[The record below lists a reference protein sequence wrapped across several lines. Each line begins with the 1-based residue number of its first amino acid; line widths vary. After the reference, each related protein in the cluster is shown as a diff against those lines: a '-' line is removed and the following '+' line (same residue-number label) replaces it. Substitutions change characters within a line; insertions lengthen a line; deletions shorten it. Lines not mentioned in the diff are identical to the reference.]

1 MVNEMP
7 RINNSRTNRIGNR
20 ENTENIV
27 DLDKYRKEKKKIS
40 RKRKSSKRVV
50 NEKRVLINNRKAK
63 KASKK
68 RPSRSK
74 DFLFVLFL
82 ILLVFVMLSI
92 IVYRYSKISL
102 LKYDMI
108 DINQQISELDN
119 EIKVLNLKIDEVSSS
134 KIMEEKAKDLGMDFR
149 SKENIVYVL
158 VE

>member
-74 DFLFVLFL
+74 DFLFVLFF